1 MTVIKAEPVMDIIS
15 IEDVVER
22 ITTILKNYA
31 PEDILLI
38 FDVDLT
44 LTVPEEPAVQIPFI
58 EKYQEQLE
66 KITSGLSEAQIFLL
80 FSLATKKARQ
90 VLIEKKTPFVIRGLQ
105 KKKIKIIAL
114 SSSITGSLESIKRV
128 EEWRYNVLKKIGIC
142 FDKTFPE
149 ITDLPITDIF
159 SYRNQ
164 HPVYYR
170 GVLCTNSQKKIKG
183 KTLITFLKKI
193 NYSPKI
199 IIFVD
204 DQKENLAEVSESIK
218 RYSTNIEFLGIE
230 YKKGKQFTSGY
241 VSEQDFFLYWE
252 NILSEIKQKTF

>member
-1 MTVIKAEPVMDIIS
+1 MDIIS
-15 IEDVVER
+15 IEDIPKKV
-22 ITTILKNYA
+22 TAILKNYA
-31 PEDILLI
+31 PQDVLLL

-58 EKYQEQLE
+58 EKYQDQL
-66 KITSGLSEAQIFLL
+66 KLITSGLSEEQIFLL
-80 FSLATKKARQ
+80 VSLATKKARQ
-90 VLIEKKTPFVIRGLQ
+90 VLVEKKAPLVIKELQ

-114 SSSITGSLESIKRV
+114 SSSITGSLGSIKRV
-128 EEWRYNVLKKIGIC
+128 EEWRYSVLKKLGIC
-142 FDKTFPE
+142 FDKTFSQ
-149 ITDLPITDIF
+149 ITDLPITGIF

-170 GVLCTNSQKKIKG
+170 GVLCTNSPKKIKG

-218 RYSTNIEFLGIE
+218 QYSTNIEFLGVE

-241 VSEQDFFLYWE
+241 VSEQAFFLYWE
-252 NILSEIKQKTF
+252 NILSEIKQKNL